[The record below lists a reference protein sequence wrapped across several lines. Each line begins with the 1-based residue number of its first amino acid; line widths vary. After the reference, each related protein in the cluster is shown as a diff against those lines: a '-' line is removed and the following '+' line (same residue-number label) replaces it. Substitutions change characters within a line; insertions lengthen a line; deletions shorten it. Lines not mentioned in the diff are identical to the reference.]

1 MEVQSDE
8 NPEKPVAVC
17 MIVENL
23 PVPADRRVWQEAC
36 ALAEAGYHVSVI
48 CPKAPG
54 FEQSRETRNGIEIY
68 RHSTWEASS
77 KFGYLL
83 EYGWAMT
90 AEFILAVRIYGK
102 TRFRILQACNP
113 PDTIFLIALFF
124 KLLGVRFIFD
134 HHDPAPELY
143 AARFFRKDLFYRL
156 LRFAESLSFRT
167 ADVVISTSDSLK
179 DIASIRGGV
188 RPDNSFLVRGCPDLN
203 DFAPRLPNP
212 KLKEGRSHLVL
223 YVGVMGPQDGVD
235 LLLDS
240 IEYLVKTKRRS
251 DTLFVL
257 IGPGPELSRLKAD
270 AIQRDLCG
278 CVIFTGPLY
287 GQALLDYL
295 AAADVGVAPDPCNE
309 LNHKLT
315 MLKILEYMAFNL
327 PTVLYDLTEGRRIA
341 GEAAMYAKQNDTVDF
356 ADRITELL
364 DSPSLRH
371 RLGTAG
377 RNRVEGGLN
386 WDRQKQIFL
395 DAYRAAL
402 DPSAIF

>member
-8 NPEKPVAVC
+8 NLETRVSVC

-36 ALAEAGYHVSVI
+36 ALAEAGYGVSVI
-48 CPKAPG
+48 CPKAQG

-68 RHSTWEASS
+68 RHRTWEASS

-83 EYGWAMT
+83 EYGWALT
-90 AEFILAVRIYGK
+90 AEFILAVRIYRN
-102 TRFRILQACNP
+102 TRFRVLQACNP

-143 AARFFRKDLFYRL
+143 AARFARKDLLYRL

-179 DIASIRGGV
+179 EIAAIRGGV
-188 RPDNSFLVRGCPDLN
+188 RPENSFLVRGCPDLN
-203 DFAPRLPNP
+203 EFAPRRPNP
-212 KLKEGRSHLVL
+212 ELKKGRSHLVV

-240 IEYLVKTKRRS
+240 IEYLVKTKHRS
-251 DTLFVL
+251 NTLFAL
-257 IGPGPELSRLKAD
+257 IGPGTELSRLKAD
-270 AIQRDLCG
+270 AIKRDLCG

-287 GQALLDYL
+287 GQDLLDYL
-295 AAADVGVAPDPCNE
+295 GAADVGVAPDPCNE

-315 MLKILEYMAFNL
+315 MVKILEYMAFNL
-327 PTVLYDLTEGRRIA
+327 PTVLYDLSEGRRIA
-341 GEAAMYAKQNDTVDF
+341 GEAAVYAKQNDTVDF

-364 DSPSLRH
+364 DSPYLRN
-371 RLGTAG
+371 RLGAVG
-377 RNRVEGGLN
+377 RNRIEGSLN
-386 WDRQKQIFL
+386 WDRQKEIFL
-395 DAYRAAL
+395 NAYRAAL
-402 DPSAIF
+402 DPSAIS